1 MDEVIAL
8 TQDQVEK
15 IRGDNE
21 QVEMLTDTE
30 INAIAQNANAVI
42 NIPFLGEEK
51 EFVVIAKMVRLI
63 DRKIYEVLPNEYYE
77 LIKDSLNGVSEEE
90 AENIGKRLAPI
101 INGLVNIP
109 ILSEKQEQILIELVL
124 GLIIKGMVKGFKLDE
139 SAVVA

>member
-1 MDEVIAL
+1 MDDVIAL
-8 TQDQVEK
+8 TQEQIEK
-15 IRGDNE
+15 IRGDYE

-30 INAIAQNANAVI
+30 INAIAQRANEVI
-42 NIPFLGEEK
+42 NIPLLGEEK
-51 EFVVIAKMVRLI
+51 EFVVIAKMVRMI

-77 LIKDSLNGVSEEE
+77 LIKDSMNGVSEEE

-124 GLIIKGMVKGFKLDE
+124 GLIIKAMVKGLKLEE